1 LTGILVTVIQLYS
14 LVVVIRVLLTWFPPV
29 TGTVLYEFLADLTDP
44 YLNLFRRMIPPVGMI
59 DYSPIIAILALEAL
73 AALIARGVRL

>member
-1 LTGILVTVIQLYS
+1 MTGILVTVIQLYS

>member
-14 LVVVIRVLLTWFPPV
+14 LVVVIRVLLTWFPPL

>member
-14 LVVVIRVLLTWFPPV
+14 LVIVIRVLMTWFPPL

-59 DYSPIIAILALEAL
+59 DFSPIIAILALEAL

>member
-1 LTGILVTVIQLYS
+1 MTGILVTVIQLYS
-14 LVVVIRVLLTWFPPV
+14 LVVVIRVLLTWFPPL

>member
-14 LVVVIRVLLTWFPPV
+14 LVVVIRVLMTWFPPL

-59 DYSPIIAILALEAL
+59 DFSPIIAILALEAL